1 KELKTSRSRSY
12 GYLYVLILLFAAVAL
27 LQTSTMTSSSS
38 SSLNAQKPQTR
49 IDAKVLADTTDG
61 NSTSV
66 VILLAEQ
73 ADLSAAYQMSD
84 QNERGWYVYNTLT
97 QHAARTQVGLKEF
110 LQSNGVA
117 YKSFW
122 GVNMLVADAD
132 RTLVEKLAARTD
144 FARIDSNL
152 ATRWIED
159 PILEKFGTTPNGVNA
174 PDAAEWGVLN

>member
-61 NSTSV
+61 NTTSV

-73 ADLSAAYQMSD
+73 ADLSAAYAMKD
-84 QNERGWYVYNTLT
+84 QDERGWYVYNTLT
-97 QHAARTQVGLKEF
+97 QHAARTQVGLQEF
-110 LQSNGVA
+110 LKANGVT

-122 GVNMLVADAD
+122 AANMIVADAD
-132 RTLVEKLAARTD
+132 RVMVDKLAARSD
-144 FARIDSNL
+144 VGRIDS
-152 ATRWIED
+152 
-159 PILEKFGTTPNGVNA
+159 
-174 PDAAEWGVLN
+174 